1 MTPFLSTT
9 LVWRSRHNANA
20 VGSCGW
26 VKKKMSITLTIKY
39 HLKKTNVNS
48 RNEVTANA
56 KFSQYACAKLLSS
69 YTLWPHVALAK
80 MIVDCEA
87 GNSLVYSQFVVR
99 KERDNAARKLN
110 RGIKPRKRWAF
121 FSCPSLI
128 VFSFEWL
135 HHETRTKNTPK
146 NPPASETKR
155 IVLMGMIMTKH

>member
-1 MTPFLSTT
+1 MYESLDVTQMLWIS
-9 LVWRSRHNANA
+9 
-20 VGSCGW
+20 
-26 VKKKMSITLTIKY
+26 KKKMSITLTIKY
-39 HLKKTNVNS
+39 NLKKTSVIGK
-48 RNEVTANA
+48 NEVIVNA
-56 KFSQYACAKLLSS
+56 KFSRYACGNLLSS

-80 MIVDCEA
+80 RIVECE
-87 GNSLVYSQFVVR
+87 GGSLLVY
-99 KERDNAARKLN
+99 AARKLN

-121 FSCPSLI
+121 FSCPFLI